1 MNKNSKETFEKYLD
15 YVEDYMRITIDL
27 QESIIEGYE
36 LGELTMDEVVDFYR
50 KMYNVIYTDR
60 MKEVGENFNEIFGE
74 ALTEMVMELTDTEEG

>member
-1 MNKNSKETFEKYLD
+1 MNKNSKETFEKYLN

-36 LGELTMDEVVDFYR
+36 IGELTMDEVVDFYR
-50 KMYNVIYTDR
+50 KMYNVIYTER